1 MTLILKNSVF
11 LPQNLLSMK
20 IQKIHLVN
28 FKRFTNIEIDN
39 IPESSKLVVLIGS
52 NGSGKSSIFDAFN
65 FMDSAIKKD
74 ISINDDFWNYF
85 KKEKELALSVK
96 IQLDHNIVYQL
107 TDTQFKRL
115 DLAVDTFYGRSS
127 LRQIPRLT
135 RTVMGKT
142 KQSHFKKDADRPKF
156 FIERDNRFEND
167 VERVTEDI
175 LKAFFVSDTP
185 NQEIKQQYVAPI
197 NQALQR
203 VFGGINGTKLELLAM
218 LPPTEGKPIQILFR
232 KGKSEIS
239 YNYLGA
245 GEKEV
250 FNLLLNLL
258 NRTKLYQNT
267 IYYLDEMDVHLN
279 TQLQY
284 NLLKEIIENWL
295 PSNCQLWT
303 ATHSLGFIEYA
314 QQSEFAS
321 IIDFDDLDYDYP
333 RVLSPV
339 PKDNPD
345 IYEIAVGKSFLP
357 ALFQQMKIFFVE
369 NKDRDYYATIG
380 IAQTVFVADNNR
392 NNVYHK
398 VRSTN
403 LFGIVDRDFLSDY
416 DIERIC
422 KQYQNLRILN
432 YYSIENY
439 MYHPDNLLEYF
450 ENKGLIYDKKIY
462 INDLKI
468 AKNQIKDY
476 LILQITLARSSYPYF
491 GEPEFNNNPLQKRFK
506 NQQENIEQSVS
517 VQRNLNSDDFET
529 FYKSLPMK
537 TYCTQLKQRQNI
549 AKSDLVKTEWF
560 KLQIESLIFANT

>member
-1 MTLILKNSVF
+1 
-11 LPQNLLSMK
+11 MK

-39 IPESSKLVVLIGS
+39 ISEASKLVVLIGS

-65 FMDSAIKKD
+65 FIDSAIKKD
-74 ISINDDFWNYF
+74 TIINDDFWHYF
-85 KKEKELALSVK
+85 KKEKELPLSVQ
-96 IQLDHNIVYQL
+96 IQLDNGRTYQL
-107 TDTQFKRL
+107 EDTPFKKL
-115 DLAVDTFYGRSS
+115 DLAADTFYGRSS

-135 RTVMGKT
+135 RTMMGKA
-142 KQSHFKKDADRPKF
+142 KQAHFKKDADRPKF

-175 LKAFFVSDTP
+175 LKAFFISDKP
-185 NQEIKQQYVAPI
+185 NQEIKQQYIAPI

-203 VFGGINGTKLELLAM
+203 VFGGMNGTKLELLAM
-218 LPPTEGKPIQILFR
+218 LPPADGKPIQILFR

-258 NRTKLYQNT
+258 NRSKLYQNT

-284 NLLKEIIENWL
+284 NLLKEIVENWL
-295 PSNCQLWT
+295 PPNCQLWT

-314 QQSEFAS
+314 QQSEDAC

-380 IAQTVFVADNNR
+380 IEKTVFVSDNNR
-392 NNVYHK
+392 NNVYEGW
-398 VRSTN
+398 T
-403 LFGIVDRDFLSDY
+403 
-416 DIERIC
+416 
-422 KQYQNLRILN
+422 
-432 YYSIENY
+432 
-439 MYHPDNLLEYF
+439 
-450 ENKGLIYDKKIY
+450 
-462 INDLKI
+462 
-468 AKNQIKDY
+468 
-476 LILQITLARSSYPYF
+476 
-491 GEPEFNNNPLQKRFK
+491 
-506 NQQENIEQSVS
+506 
-517 VQRNLNSDDFET
+517 
-529 FYKSLPMK
+529 
-537 TYCTQLKQRQNI
+537 
-549 AKSDLVKTEWF
+549 
-560 KLQIESLIFANT
+560 